1 MDEILETREQPNTQM
16 TQEEIIT
23 EVESAKEAEPQ
34 KIKNMVDNGVGSLG
48 KFKDAQSLLSAYNSL
63 QAEFT
68 KKCQSLSEVT
78 KQLKDKMPEQNLEQ
92 VDNKT
97 LIEEVLPIY
106 KREDW
111 TNKVGEFLEKNQ
123 QAKPYARQISEI
135 ILSDD
140 NIAKSDSALDIAF
153 AKAISSKFVSPET
166 MVEDDKFVSEYVLK
180 SEKVKDAV
188 LKLYLDEL
196 NKNKAPA
203 LLGQTPFSKEVLHTQ
218 RQASSLSE
226 AKDMVRKLFI

>member
-34 KIKNMVDNGVGSLG
+34 KIENMVDNGVGSLG

-135 ILSDD
+135 ILSDES
-140 NIAKSDSALDIAF
+140 IAKSDSALDIAF

>member
-34 KIKNMVDNGVGSLG
+34 KIENMVDNGVGSLG